1 MKIIYVYETHMQ
13 ESQFTQLFPYS
24 LIFLKV
30 GSWIGGIYSKAP
42 FSNSI
47 KQDDGSFYCMY

>member
-30 GSWIGGIYSKAP
+30 GSWIGGIDSKAP